1 MSGIK
6 NTFQGFMN
14 ASLGRGYH
22 TNKSVSGYKRKGR
35 EKAAQIEK
43 DEMFA
48 SAAGDMPDPEALRMK
63 ARRAAARRKG
73 SRANTILTE
82 QDTLG

>member
-6 NTFQGFMN
+6 NTAQGFIN

-43 DEMFA
+43 DEIFA
-48 SAAGDMPDPEALRMK
+48 SAAGDIPDPEEIKLEN
-63 ARRAAARRKG
+63 RRKAARRKG
-73 SRANTILTE
+73 SRASTILTKDE
-82 QDTLG
+82 TLG